1 MRKRIAILGIV
12 VVFLVGVLF
21 LSTGG
26 ARTDV
31 FLHTFEVSEDG
42 KTMTLNVE
50 VTSSAGYIRKMKQTS
65 GSMNPYLTFYSTFG
79 INSKLGAKDEFQI
92 ELDENMDEIYFYKG
106 DRGYV
111 KVLEKDKE
119 TGEWKFIRNIE
130 GINKFEDYK
139 NVTELKSDKVI
150 TTILVKYNDV
160 LYGKSMSIIDY
171 APSQNEPIG
180 IIDKLID
187 SQYVPKINGETNVEE
202 ILNAKVDY
210 ISDIDLILNYNNQ
223 YVYFEKIDEENVKS
237 KNQIKNEEYSEAEKY
252 YDYFYEN
259 NQIVTLLDNENFSD
273 DDMAAFAVLSLK
285 NPDYENGNKKEE
297 YDEITEKYFGK
308 RINNFNNSKTYIVPE
323 TGLIKPTGWSF
334 DSTVFMSLI
343 NLTENSDGTKT
354 ADFNAINVS
363 DGFWTDS
370 PQKTMAEVKEKIL
383 TNKFDEYGPRKVR
396 IKFEEKKDE
405 NNNMYIKYLSL
416 EDINGI

>member
-1 MRKRIAILGIV
+1 MKKWIAVFGGIV
-12 VVFLVGVLF
+12 IVVIIALF
-21 LSTGG
+21 ISTGG

-31 FLHTFEVSEDG
+31 FLHSFEVSEDG
-42 KTMTLNVE
+42 KVMTMNVD
-50 VTSSAGYIRKMKQTS
+50 VSSSAGYIRKMKKTS

-79 INSKLGAKDEFQI
+79 INSKLGANDTYTI
-92 ELDENMDEIYFYKG
+92 ELDENMEEIYFYKG

-119 TGEWKFIRNIE
+119 TGEWEIIRNIE
-130 GINKFEDYK
+130 GNNKFEDYK
-139 NVTELKSDKVI
+139 KVTSLKSDKVI
-150 TTILVKYNDV
+150 TTILVKYNGV

-187 SQYVPKINGETNVEE
+187 SQYVPKINGETNTGE

-210 ISDIDLILNYNNQ
+210 ISDNDLVLNYNNN
-223 YVYFEKIDEENVKS
+223 YVYFEKVDEEAVQS
-237 KNQIKNEEYSEAEKY
+237 KNQINNKEYSEAEKY
-252 YDYFYEN
+252 FDYFYEN
-259 NQIVTLLDNENFSD
+259 NQIVTLLDNEDFSD

-285 NPDYENGNKKEE
+285 NPDYENGNKKGE

-308 RINNFNNSKTYIVPE
+308 KIKNFNNSKTYIVPE

-383 TNKFDEYGPRKVR
+383 NNNFDDYGPRKVR

-416 EDINGI
+416 EDINEI

>member
-1 MRKRIAILGIV
+1 MKKWIAVFGGIV
-12 VVFLVGVLF
+12 IVVIIALF
-21 LSTGG
+21 ISTGG

-31 FLHTFEVSEDG
+31 FLHSFEVSEDG
-42 KTMTLNVE
+42 KVMTMNVD
-50 VTSSAGYIRKMKQTS
+50 VSSSAGYIRKMKKTS

-79 INSKLGAKDEFQI
+79 INSKLGANDTYTI
-92 ELDENMDEIYFYKG
+92 ELDENMEEIYFYKG

-119 TGEWKFIRNIE
+119 TGEWEIIRNIE
-130 GINKFEDYK
+130 GNNKFEDYK
-139 NVTELKSDKVI
+139 KVTSLKSDKVI
-150 TTILVKYNDV
+150 TTILVKYNGV

-187 SQYVPKINGETNVEE
+187 SQYVPKINGETNTGE

-210 ISDIDLILNYNNQ
+210 ISDNDLVLNYNNN
-223 YVYFEKIDEENVKS
+223 YVYFEKVDEEAVQS
-237 KNQIKNEEYSEAEKY
+237 KNQINNKEYSEAEKY
-252 YDYFYEN
+252 FDYFYEN
-259 NQIVTLLDNENFSD
+259 NQIVTLLDNEDFSD

-285 NPDYENGNKKEE
+285 NPDYENGNKKGE

-308 RINNFNNSKTYIVPE
+308 KIKNFNNSKTYIVPE

-370 PQKTMAEVKEKIL
+370 PQKTMAEVKEEIL
-383 TNKFDEYGPRKVR
+383 NNNFDDYGPRKVR

-416 EDINGI
+416 EDINEI